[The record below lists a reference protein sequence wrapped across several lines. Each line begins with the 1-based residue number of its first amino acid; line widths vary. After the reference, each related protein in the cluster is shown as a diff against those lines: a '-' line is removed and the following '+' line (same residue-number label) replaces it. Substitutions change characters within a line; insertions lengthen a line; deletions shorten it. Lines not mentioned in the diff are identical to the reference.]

1 MKKKGLIISTVVMV
15 VVLIA
20 SLTTATYA
28 WFTAGSTVSVNDIT
42 MSVVAGSDVA
52 IGMAKTN
59 AYKADATMD
68 DFVNGSLTWDG
79 AAAEKWTG
87 DKALSSTLNTNLP
100 AIQVSKAISTAVKV
114 GENYTVDAT
123 QWVEANEA
131 NVVRASGNGA
141 TAENS
146 SAEAAIMNA
155 GKEADG
161 TTVKA
166 GDYISLAMGV
176 QAVAPNLKSIGCVI
190 TVEPTGNKATLGMNA
205 AIHVRYRLNGGNWQE
220 ADIYGNIHY
229 TTPKS
234 STSIVNAN
242 PNVVMDTDGTTP
254 KNMTGA
260 QSIKIDV
267 EGSDTNTTALTG
279 EKINQLEIVV
289 FIAGYDSD
297 CNNASM
303 GSSALIHINFVTD
316 VIAA

>member
-87 DKALSSTLNTNLP
+87 DAALSSTLNTNLP

-190 TVEPTGNKATLGMNA
+190 TVEPTGTKTTLGMNA
-205 AIHVRYRLNGGNWQE
+205 AIHVRYRLNGGDWE
-220 ADIYGNIHY
+220 EKDIYG
-229 TTPKS
+229 TTANYGTLK
-234 STSIVNAN
+234 TAVTNAN
-242 PNVVMDTDGTTP
+242 PGVVKDTDGTTD
-254 KNMTGA
+254 KTMTGA
-260 QSIKIDV
+260 QSIKIEIASSNTD
-267 EGSDTNTTALTG
+267 TTALGDT
-279 EKINQLEIVV
+279 INQIEVII
-289 FIAGYDSD
+289 FIAGYDPD
-297 CNNASM
+297 CNVAAT
-303 GSSALIHINFVTD
+303 GSSCNIHINFVSAT
-316 VIAA
+316 ISA